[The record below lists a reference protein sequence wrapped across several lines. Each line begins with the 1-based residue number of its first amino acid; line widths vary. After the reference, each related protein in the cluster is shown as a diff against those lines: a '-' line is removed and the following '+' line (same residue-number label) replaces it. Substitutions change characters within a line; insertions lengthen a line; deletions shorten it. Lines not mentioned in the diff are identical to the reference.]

1 MAALQHRKRLPP
13 SRRGSWGPARL
24 AARLTS
30 RRKRKERTIEF
41 GDLGSHPTPQRH
53 VVLTAHLDTARKES
67 PPVRGADGVLA
78 ERLFMG
84 LL

>member
-53 VVLTAHLDTARKES
+53 VVLTAHLDAARKES